1 MLQGN
6 SKTNYLYV
14 IPIGIVWFCLYYIVF
29 RFLITKFNFKTP
41 GREDK
46 VAAQQVEATERAQTI
61 VAGLGG
67 EDNIEIVDCCAT
79 RLRVTLHQ
87 MTKSIKY
94 YSKVLV
100 PKVYPARHWCAS
112 NLWASRYSYQ
122 K

>member
-1 MLQGN
+1 M
-6 SKTNYLYV
+6 
-14 IPIGIVWFCLYYIVF
+14 WFCLYYIVF

-46 VAAQQVEATERAQTI
+46 AAAQQVEATERAQTI

-67 EDNIEIVDCCAT
+67 QDNIEIVDCCAT

-100 PKVYPARHWCAS
+100 PKVIQQGTGAS

-122 K
+122 NEIEELLGD